1 MKKLIVIIVGK
12 LHLFIN
18 IMLLNFCSFYFICV
32 CKFLVL
38 NYGICVKIWKFWY
51 IFMYLNKN
59 VTVDAKMCFG
69 EKKDNHA
76 CMPEVCI
83 VRCPLFLDYS
93 QHTIRVSA
101 SSFWLHQIHLY
112 RGSQWGCQVWTFI
125 KYSKTSLI
133 QCLCN
138 LFSCVIGHWFFIPIW
153 PFSLWFS
160 LCYPTP
166 CLIPTRIRQVLL
178 YISLKDGLFK
188 TQYCNYNRILKKLLQ
203 ETNYKIIM
211 IA

>member
-1 MKKLIVIIVGK
+1 MFIPTIIIGLIGGLLGAVFTILHLKMTRGRKRLLANIQSEWLQKILRIFEPAVIIVRK
-12 LHLFIN
+12 LYEETNSNYCREITFIYKYN
-18 IMLLNFCSFYFICV
+18 AFNFCSFYFICV

-59 VTVDAKMCFG
+59 VTVDAKMCFW

-112 RGSQWGCQVWTFI
+112 RGSQWGRQVWTF
-125 KYSKTSLI
+125 
-133 QCLCN
+133 
-138 LFSCVIGHWFFIPIW
+138 VI
-153 PFSLWFS
+153 
-160 LCYPTP
+160 
-166 CLIPTRIRQVLL
+166 VV
-178 YISLKDGLFK
+178 
-188 TQYCNYNRILKKLLQ
+188 IL
-203 ETNYKIIM
+203 
-211 IA
+211 

>member
-1 MKKLIVIIVGK
+1 MCMQIFGFKLRNLCKNLEILI
-12 LHLFIN
+12 
-18 IMLLNFCSFYFICV
+18 YFHVSEQKCYCWCENV
-32 CKFLVL
+32 
-38 NYGICVKIWKFWY
+38 FW
-51 IFMYLNKN
+51 
-59 VTVDAKMCFG
+59 G
-69 EKKDNHA
+69 KKDNHA

-112 RGSQWGCQVWTFI
+112 RGGQWGRQVWTFI